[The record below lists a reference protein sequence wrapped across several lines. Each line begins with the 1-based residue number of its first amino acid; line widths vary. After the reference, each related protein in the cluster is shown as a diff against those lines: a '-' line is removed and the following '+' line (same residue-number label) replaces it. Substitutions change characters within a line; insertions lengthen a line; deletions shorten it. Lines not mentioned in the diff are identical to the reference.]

1 MDANEK
7 ELKSILVE
15 STPIL
20 FLGAGFSI
28 DSKNDMGKL
37 PKGDGLRKDIFDIFI
52 DDSFNES
59 EKKEIREYNL

>member
-28 DSKNDMGKL
+28 DSKNFL
-37 PKGDGLRKDIFDIFI
+37 YYTIHRQPQRGDYPCGGGYRCILT
-52 DDSFNES
+52 S
-59 EKKEIREYNL
+59 EQF

>member
-37 PKGDGLRKDIFDIFI
+37 PKGDGLRKETGGTDQ
-52 DDSFNES
+52 
-59 EKKEIREYNL
+59 

>member
-20 FLGAGFSI
+20 FLGQVFLLTVRMIWESYQRVM
-28 DSKNDMGKL
+28 DYVK
-37 PKGDGLRKDIFDIFI
+37 IFLIF
-52 DDSFNES
+52 
-59 EKKEIREYNL
+59 L